1 MIIVIFRI
9 IHHKHQ
15 VSSLEFTTPIQGL
28 VNVPMFHIT
37 QLLGIF
43 HLQQI
48 WEGDVKQIPKKG
60 HLPTP
65 VSEHNICFVETNLTT
80 PICQAPMLIYE

>member
-1 MIIVIFRI
+1 MFLSLWQ
-9 IHHKHQ
+9 IHLL
-15 VSSLEFTTPIQGL
+15 SLNISRGL
-28 VNVPMFHIT
+28 VSMS
-37 QLLGIF
+37 QLNFTSPNSWGYN
-43 HLQQI
+43 LQQI